1 MSDHSFFRR
10 LDEYLPDQAPPPGNS
25 GPVKW
30 LRENLFSGVIN
41 SIATVVIGLM
51 FIWLIWGFFDW
62 SVLSSTSHGQTQQA
76 CRMATQA
83 TLLEERLGSLRSE
96 QRRLERISGT
106 PGSAFDDRRFKAFV
120 KNLSNLAATDIPKS
134 YADLLK
140 NADNVEANNA
150 ELAKFDAAQADRR
163 AAIEAWI
170 ADGAEGKAPAETRD
184 PKLKRAYEGDTVHPD
199 AEKFFVDGPTS
210 SIGPVPG
217 R

>member
-1 MSDHSFFRR
+1 MSDQSFFRR
-10 LDEYLPDQAPPPGNS
+10 LDEYLPDQAPPPGNT

-30 LRENLFSGVIN
+30 LRENLFSGVLN
-41 SIATVVIGLM
+41 SIATVVIGLL
-51 FIWLIWGFFDW
+51 FIWVIWGFFDW

-140 NADNVEANNA
+140 NADNVDANNA

-170 ADGAEGKAPAETRD
+170 ADGATD
-184 PKLKRAYEGDTVHPD
+184 DGDAV
-199 AEKFFVDGPTS
+199 PTL
-210 SIGPVPG
+210 V
-217 R
+217 